1 MNFASIVRAACRLGV
16 AALAVPALLLGAG
29 LPAATAQA
37 ADPVKIGAFF
47 ALSGP
52 TAPVGTP
59 TKLVAQMFVDK
70 VNKEGGINGRPIEL
84 VLGDTEGDPTKAV
97 LTFKRFVSEEKVVAV
112 IGPTRTDEGMAV
124 KRQIESSGIPTVMTV
139 GGDPVIMEGK
149 LGNMD
154 FGTARSVF
162 KSPQRSSTA
171 VRKVLGY
178 LKKHE
183 LTKVALLLSGDNFG
197 QDGERWLR
205 SLAPEYGI
213 EIVGTEQFKPT
224 DVDMKT
230 QLTALAGKGPQA
242 VICWTIGPAGA
253 LVSKNHHA
261 LGLTMPLLQC
271 HGLPDPAYIKL
282 AGEASEGD
290 LMPATKLMTWEALPD
305 SDPQKKVIAEFVRLY
320 RDEYKYDA
328 QYPIN
333 THSGYAWDALLLL
346 VEAMRKVGTEPAK
359 VRDALEAT
367 KGLVGVSGVFTL
379 GPQDHNGLGEDSMV
393 MLQVKGGKFV
403 MVE

>member
-1 MNFASIVRAACRLGV
+1 MAA
-16 AALAVPALLLGAG
+16 
-29 LPAATAQA
+29 
-37 ADPVKIGAFF
+37 
-47 ALSGP
+47 
-52 TAPVGTP
+52 
-59 TKLVAQMFVDK
+59 
-70 VNKEGGINGRPIEL
+70 
-84 VLGDTEGDPTKAV
+84 
-97 LTFKRFVSEEKVVAV
+97 
-112 IGPTRTDEGMAV
+112 
-124 KRQIESSGIPTVMTV
+124 
-139 GGDPVIMEGK
+139 
-149 LGNMD
+149 
-154 FGTARSVF
+154 
-162 KSPQRSSTA
+162 
-171 VRKVLGY
+171 
-178 LKKHE
+178 
-183 LTKVALLLSGDNFG
+183 
-197 QDGERWLR
+197 
-205 SLAPEYGI
+205 
-213 EIVGTEQFKPT
+213 EQFKPT

-242 VICWTIGPAGA
+242 VICWTIGPAGSI
-253 LVSKNHHA
+253 VSKNHHA

-305 SDPQKKVIAEFVRLY
+305 SDPQKKTIAEFVRLY

-346 VEAMRKVGTEPAK
+346 VDAMRKVGTEPAK

-367 KGLVGVSGVFTL
+367 RGLVGVSGVFTL

-393 MLQVKGGKFV
+393 MLQVKDGKFV